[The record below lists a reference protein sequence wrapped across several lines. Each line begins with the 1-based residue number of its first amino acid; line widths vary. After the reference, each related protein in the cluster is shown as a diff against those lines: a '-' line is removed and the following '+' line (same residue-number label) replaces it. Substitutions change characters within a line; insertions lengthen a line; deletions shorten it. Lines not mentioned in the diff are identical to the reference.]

1 VEETTKNRNKHF
13 VSWCLFLQPW
23 GADPYLVDTP
33 FSERMHHITSFG
45 GMVRQGCLGR
55 GKQIRVGSVRTA
67 ITAIAQTIALDRGE
81 TPLHNEAGE
90 YHLPLKLMLDGFAK
104 EDPPS
109 EKKLAVG
116 VDIPEHCCRR
126 GHKSTAAKAKAIGDL
141 ILIAFYFLLRV
152 GEYTVKATRNNSK
165 QTVQFR
171 MKDVQFFK
179 KRHGRL
185 RPLPATASD
194 GEIMTADGVTLRLSN
209 QKNGYKNVCIHQE
222 HNGRATCSPVRA
234 VGRRFCH
241 IREHTDD
248 PDTFLSSF
256 FEADA
261 RHGDV
266 TDNDIRRELKTAAIA
281 LDYESTRGIPISRI
295 DTHSLRAGGANAL
308 HLAGYS
314 DREIMK
320 MGRWRSKTFMEYI
333 QEQLSTFTKGM
344 SRSMSQRFHFV
355 NVEGGM
361 LKDITNTIMG
371 S

>member
-1 VEETTKNRNKHF
+1 
-13 VSWCLFLQPW
+13 
-23 GADPYLVDTP
+23 
-33 FSERMHHITSFG
+33 
-45 GMVRQGCLGR
+45 
-55 GKQIRVGSVRTA
+55 
-67 ITAIAQTIALDRGE
+67 
-81 TPLHNEAGE
+81 
-90 YHLPLKLMLDGFAK
+90 
-104 EDPPS
+104 
-109 EKKLAVG
+109 
-116 VDIPEHCCRR
+116 
-126 GHKSTAAKAKAIGDL
+126 
-141 ILIAFYFLLRV
+141 
-152 GEYTVKATRNNSK
+152 
-165 QTVQFR
+165 
-171 MKDVQFFK
+171 
-179 KRHGRL
+179 
-185 RPLPATASD
+185 
-194 GEIMTADGVTLRLSN
+194 MTADGVTLRLSN
-209 QKNGYKNVCIHQE
+209 QKNGYKNACIHQE

-261 RHGDV
+261 RQGDV

-344 SRSMSQRFHFV
+344 STSMSQSFHFV